1 MGLLPSQPMDAGDD
15 PSAQPPGKDSPNDP
29 WDRDDT
35 YKFVEDPMS
44 EDLWNMWT
52 SNATKNTEVFRHL
65 FHADPDD
72 FGKW

>member
-15 PSAQPPGKDSPNDP
+15 PNAQPPGKDSPNDP

-72 FGKW
+72 FGMW